1 MRVTREFYAL
11 TPRAALSSPP
21 PAPPS
26 SPHVNYYFTERSGV
40 ETCRADPRE
49 ADVSILRDTRPTC
62 RWIYNGLLGGEEYP
76 FCAP

>member
-11 TPRAALSSPP
+11 APRAALS
-21 PAPPS
+21 PPS
-26 SPHVNYYFTERSGV
+26 PFHGTHVNYYFTERSGV

-49 ADVSILRDTRPTC
+49 ADVSILRDTRPSC